1 MTRRLNLSL
10 ESIKFQHNPA
20 FFKELTLAFS
30 ELKKKKANNLREDAE
45 ASGHIS
51 KIIKNHTRL
60 KVAFDISDFGPMVEV
75 PHLNKNHPL
84 VHDVHRDWISSADGL
99 RLIAEAGGVVH
110 GSVNLVT
117 GKVSGVF
124 EDMDNRLYYP
134 ADMISGARYTPEELA
149 AVCLHEIGHLM
160 TYCEYMT
167 RTVTTNQ
174 VLAGLSMGL
183 GKAGTPEEREAILV
197 GTKKALHLDIDTG
210 ELAKEKNNE
219 VVTYVVI
226 SNVAKTTADEI
237 GFNIY
242 DLNTWEALSDA
253 YAARQGAGA
262 ALVTALDKIY
272 RLHGNISFRS
282 TAGYLGMEGLK
293 FSLVIGGMMLKIF
306 SGPLWGLAIAGH
318 LAYSFGVGLIIMDGM
333 GDGTYDRPG
342 MRLLRVRNQIVEEM
356 KNKKIS
362 ADQGQRLS
370 EDLLAIDEVLKS
382 VNDREQLWG
391 KLYNLFSSDA
401 RKRLNQEQLTR
412 ELETIATNDLF
423 AASLSLRQQARQA
436 AA

>member
-1 MTRRLNLSL
+1 MTRLSFSL

-20 FFKELTLAFS
+20 FFKELSLAFS
-30 ELKKKKANNLREDAE
+30 ELKKSKSKALREDAE

-51 KIIKNHTRL
+51 KIIKNHTKL

-99 RLIAEAGGVVH
+99 RLIAEAGGAVH

-124 EDMDNRLYYP
+124 EDMDNRLYFP
-134 ADMISGARYTPEELA
+134 ADMISGTRYTPEELA
-149 AVCLHEIGHLM
+149 AVCLHEIGHLF

-174 VLAGLSMGL
+174 VLAGMAKGL
-183 GKAGTPEEREAILV
+183 GQAGTPEEREAVLV

-219 VVTYVVI
+219 VITYVVI

-262 ALVTALDKIY
+262 SLVTALDKIY

-293 FSLVIGGMMLKIF
+293 FTLVIGGIALKTI
-306 SGPLWGLAIAGH
+306 STVAWPLALAGH
-318 LAYSFGVGLIIMDGM
+318 FAMSIGISLMLMDGI

-356 KNKKIS
+356 KNKKITP
-362 ADQGQRLS
+362 DQGQRLS

-382 VNDREQLWG
+382 INDREQFMG

-401 RKRLNQEQLTR
+401 RKRMSQEQLTR
-412 ELETIATNDLF
+412 ELETIAANDLF

>member
-1 MTRRLNLSL
+1 MTRRLALSM
-10 ESIKFQHNPA
+10 ESIKFQHSAA

-30 ELKKKKANNLREDAE
+30 ELKKKKAKDLREDAE

-51 KIIKNHTRL
+51 KIIKNHTKL

-99 RLIAEAGGVVH
+99 RMIAEAGGAVH

-124 EDMDNRLYYP
+124 EDMDNRMYFP
-134 ADMISGARYTPEELA
+134 DDMIGGSRYSPEELA
-149 AVCLHEIGHLM
+149 AVCLHEIGHLF
-160 TYCEYMT
+160 TYCEYMS
-167 RTVTTNQ
+167 RSVTTNQ
-174 VLAGLSMGL
+174 VLAGLAKGL
-183 GKAGTPEEREAILV
+183 GQAGTPADREVILV
-197 GTKKALHLDIDTG
+197 GVKKALHLDIDTG

-262 ALVTALDKIY
+262 HLVTALDKIY
-272 RLHGNISFRS
+272 RLHGSISFRS
-282 TAGYLGMEGLK
+282 TAGYVGMEALK
-293 FSLVIGGMMLKIF
+293 FTLIIGGMVL
-306 SGPLWGLAIAGH
+306 IAGSGTVFPGAFP
-318 LAYSFGVGLIIMDGM
+318 LTLGTVMALMDGM

-342 MRLLRVRNQIVEEM
+342 IRLLRVRNQIVEEM
-356 KNKKIS
+356 KNTKIS
-362 ADQGQRLS
+362 PEEGQRLS
-370 EDLLAIDEVLKS
+370 DDLMAIDEVLKD
-382 VNDREQLWG
+382 VKDREQFSGLI
-391 KLYNLFSSDA
+391 YNVFSSDS
-401 RKRLNQEQLTR
+401 RRRLSQEKLTR
-412 ELETIATNDLF
+412 ELETIATNNLF
-423 AASLSLRQQARQA
+423 ASSLALRQQARTQA
-436 AA
+436 A